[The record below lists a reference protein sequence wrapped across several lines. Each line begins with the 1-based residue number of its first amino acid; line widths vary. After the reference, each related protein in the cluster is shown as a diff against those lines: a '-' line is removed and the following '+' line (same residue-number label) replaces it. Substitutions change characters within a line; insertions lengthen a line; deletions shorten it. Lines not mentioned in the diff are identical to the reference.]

1 MHDRSVTAM
10 SPGMKP
16 AMNPDKN
23 SGVAVTWPTT
33 WMRMGALCLM
43 FASVCVCGAAEAA
56 GWAVTLL
63 EQANNPQ
70 LDRSRLERA
79 YLGHAGGSAS
89 DGVAV
94 ALDEAQ
100 FELEAAK
107 LAITLKTEPVASI
120 EAARLAAQKAEK
132 TGAPLLL
139 VNLPAAWVASVA
151 AAVKLPVLNIGA
163 SDDALRERDCQANL
177 YHLLPSERMRADA
190 LAQALMARR
199 WTQVLLLAG
208 PMPDDTQRSA
218 VAQAAIKRY
227 GLKVVAVKPF
237 KLSTDPRERSL
248 ANLTLLTANL
258 SYDVVWVVD
267 SDGEFARGMPYN
279 TAQARPVVGDAGLVA
294 LAWQAQFER
303 FGAPQVSRRFAKAA
317 KRPMTDHDW
326 AAWMA
331 GKAMAAAAAAAP
343 RGEPSGV
350 AKALLEA
357 NLDGSKGVAMQFRA
371 WDRQLRQPV
380 LLTDGQGVIAT
391 MPLEGVLHPRNTL
404 DTLGADEA
412 EKLCKPKA

>member
-1 MHDRSVTAM
+1 MRRPVTPGLARRWVARVGSFLRLAGLCLCVCVTA
-10 SPGMKP
+10 
-16 AMNPDKN
+16 
-23 SGVAVTWPTT
+23 
-33 WMRMGALCLM
+33 R
-43 FASVCVCGAAEAA
+43 AAP
-56 GWAVTLL
+56 WNLTLL
-63 EQANNPQ
+63 EQATSPQ
-70 LDRSRLERA
+70 LERSRLERA
-79 YLGHAGGSAS
+79 YLGHAGGPAS

-107 LAITLKTEPVASI
+107 LAVAIKTEPVATLD
-120 EAARLAAQKAEK
+120 AARIAAQKAEK
-132 TGAPLLL
+132 AGAPLLL
-139 VNLPAAWVASVA
+139 VNLPAAWVSGVA
-151 AAVKLPVLNIGA
+151 AAVKLPVLNISA
-163 SDDALRERDCQANL
+163 SDDVLRERDCQANV

-190 LAQALMARR
+190 LAQALMARK

-208 PMPDDTQRSA
+208 PTPDDALRSA

-227 GLKVVAVKPF
+227 GLKLVAAKPF
-237 KLSTDPRERSL
+237 KLSTDPRERSF
-248 ANLTLLTANL
+248 ANLTLLTANMA
-258 SYDVVWVVD
+258 YDVVWVVD
-267 SDGEFARGMPYN
+267 SDGEFARGLPYN

-317 KRPMTDHDW
+317 KRSMTDHDW

-331 GKAMAAAAAAAP
+331 GKAIAAAATSAP
-343 RGEPSGV
+343 RGEPALV

-357 NLDGSKGVAMQFRA
+357 NLDGSKGVAMQFRP

-391 MPLEGVLHPRNTL
+391 MPLEGVLHPRNAL

-412 EKLCKPKA
+412 EKLCKPKT

>member
-1 MHDRSVTAM
+1 MNGRALKTA
-10 SPGMKP
+10 
-16 AMNPDKN
+16 ARI
-23 SGVAVTWPTT
+23 TT
-33 WMRMGALCLM
+33 ACLLC
-43 FASVCVCGAAEAA
+43 ACSAAHAA

-63 EQANNPQ
+63 EQANNPK
-70 LDRSRLERA
+70 LDRTRLERA

-89 DGVAV
+89 DGVAL

-107 LAITLKTEPVASI
+107 LAITLKTEPVGTLD
-120 EAARLAAQKAEK
+120 AARQAAQKSEK
-132 TGAPLLL
+132 SGAPLLL
-139 VNLPAAWVASVA
+139 VNLPAAWASAVA
-151 AAVKLPVLNIGA
+151 ATVKLPVLNVGA
-163 SDDALRERDCQANL
+163 RDDALRERDCTANL

-190 LAQALMARR
+190 LAQALTARR

-208 PMPDDTQRSA
+208 PTPDDAQRSA
-218 VAQAAIKRY
+218 VAQASIKRY
-227 GLKVVAVKPF
+227 GLKLAAVKPF

-267 SDGEFARGMPYN
+267 SDGEFARGLPYN

-317 KRPMTDHDW
+317 KRAMTDHDW

-331 GKAMAAAAAAAP
+331 GKAIAAAAVAAP
-343 RGEPSGV
+343 RGEPALV
-350 AKALLEA
+350 IKALMEA
-357 NLDGSKGVAMQFRA
+357 SLDGSKGVAMQFRP

-380 LLTDGQGVIAT
+380 LLTDGQGVLAT
-391 MPLEGVLHPRNTL
+391 MPLEGVLHPRNSL
-404 DTLGADEA
+404 DTLGADES
-412 EKLCKPKA
+412 EKLCKPSTMNARP